1 MYSNLSQ
8 GKFEQ
13 SVHVETWPTS
23 NPLLIDNDLSSAT
36 RLAMR
41 IASLGRAARAQN
53 GLKVRQ
59 PLSRILVQTRPEE
72 ESFLPLIEKQVVEE
86 LNVKYMESSS
96 LGDLATFSIR
106 PNLPVLGPKYGKQLN
121 EVKEAIASFDPQE
134 LASAINNAK
143 EINVG
148 EFQLKPD
155 ELILDIQE
163 RDGYATASEDSGGL
177 VVAIDTLLTE
187 DLKSEGLNRELVHR
201 VQNLRREAGLDIA
214 DRIITY
220 VSGATE
226 EISGSL
232 SKFHDYFCA
241 ETLTEKVVFAEP
253 PNDTYHVEQT
263 IENTKIELGVSKSG
277 T

>member
-1 MYSNLSQ
+1 M
-8 GKFEQ
+8 
-13 SVHVETWPTS
+13 
-23 NPLLIDNDLSSAT
+23 IDNDLSSAT

-72 ESFLPLIEKQVVEE
+72 ESFLPLIEKQVIEE
-86 LNVKYMESSS
+86 LNVKSMESSS

-121 EVKEAIASFDPQE
+121 EVKEAIALSDPQE

-187 DLKSEGLNRELVHR
+187 DLKSEGLTRELVHR

-263 IENTKIELGVSKSG
+263 IENTKIELGVLKSG